1 MLTEDWPR
9 AQIYAMKFKW
19 FSPEVFLTISL
30 YAAQLVYWDF
40 CMGIVFGEVG
50 SVGGR
55 GEGSLIFQE
64 TQYLRDSREF

>member
-1 MLTEDWPR
+1 MV
-9 AQIYAMKFKW
+9 
-19 FSPEVFLTISL
+19 SPEVFLTISL